1 MIGSVGAV
9 AGSGRSVLA
18 VRRERRAPW
27 HRQRLL
33 LGCALAAIASFA
45 LVHVPG
51 AAAQSLTPLR
61 AGALQG
67 HAATSLPAS
76 LAPAVSAA
84 VGEDEL
90 FTQQGGPLEAYS
102 KHVCCMG
109 SETEHEFGFSVALS
123 ANGNTALIGTR
134 GQNAEVG
141 NAAWIFTRSGAT
153 WTKQTELVPDDASG
167 SATFGY
173 SVALSA
179 NGKTALIG
187 GIADDAN
194 AGAAWVFTGSGATW
208 SQQGPKLT
216 PTDESGAGEFG
227 YSVALSHDGNT
238 ALVGAPHDDGG
249 EARGVGAAWVFTRSS
264 TTWSQQGAKL
274 TGGEESGEGDFGAA
288 VALAG
293 SGNKALIGGPED
305 NSRTGAAWAFK
316 RSGAAWAQRGPKITE
331 AEERGEGEFGASVA
345 VSANGTT
352 ALIGAPRNL
361 DPGGENHREPAGA
374 VWAFTRSGSTWAQQG
389 SQLVPNDE
397 TEVKPEEGSARFGY
411 SVALSAHGDTA
422 LIGGPDDNGET
433 SGNGG
438 VGAAWV
444 FTREG
449 SVWSQS
455 APKLLAAEQTD
466 EGEFGFSVALSAK
479 ATTALIGRPGSRL
492 THRGL
497 AFVFV
502 SSGSG

>member
-1 MIGSVGAV
+1 MMIGSVRAV
-9 AGSGRSVLA
+9 AQSSRSVLA
-18 VRRERRAPW
+18 VRRERRSPW
-27 HRQRLL
+27 RLQRLL
-33 LGCALAAIASFA
+33 LGSASAAFVAFA
-45 LVHVPG
+45 LVQPLSAG
-51 AAAQSLTPLR
+51 AA
-61 AGALQG
+61 
-67 HAATSLPAS
+67 SLPAG
-76 LAPAVSAA
+76 LASAA
-84 VGEDEL
+84 SATADPFV
-90 FTQQGGPLEAYS
+90 QQGGPLEAYF

-134 GQNAEVG
+134 GQEAEVG
-141 NAAWIFTRSGAT
+141 NAAWIFTRSGTT
-153 WTKQTELVPDDASG
+153 WTRQTELVPDDASG

-179 NGKTALIG
+179 NGKTALVG
-187 GIADDAN
+187 GIADNAD

-216 PTDESGAGEFG
+216 PTDESGAGELG
-227 YSVALSHDGNT
+227 YSVALSRNGDT
-238 ALVGAPHDDGG
+238 ALLGAPHDDGG
-249 EARGVGAAWVFTRSS
+249 EARGLGAAWVFARSS
-264 TTWSQQGAKL
+264 TAWSQQGTKL

-293 SGNKALIGGPED
+293 SGSRALIGGPED

-316 RSGAAWAQRGPKITE
+316 RSSAAWAQHGPKITE
-331 AEERGEGEFGASVA
+331 AEERGEGEFGGSVA

-361 DPGGENHREPAGA
+361 DAGGKNHREPAGA

-389 SQLVPNDE
+389 TQLIPDDE

-433 SGNGG
+433 FGDGG

-449 SVWSQS
+449 SAWSQS

>member
-1 MIGSVGAV
+1 MMIGSVRVV
-9 AGSGRSVLA
+9 AESSRSVLA
-18 VRRERRAPW
+18 VRRERRASW
-27 HRQRLL
+27 RVQRLL
-33 LGCALAAIASFA
+33 LGCATAAIAAFA
-45 LVHVPG
+45 FVQAP
-51 AAAQSLTPLR
+51 ASAAQSLPTPR
-61 AGALQG
+61 ADGALQSD
-67 HAATSLPAS
+67 ASTSLPAS
-76 LAPAVSAA
+76 LASAA
-84 VGEDEL
+84 SATADP
-90 FTQQGGPLEAYS
+90 FTQQGGPLEAYF

-123 ANGNTALIGTR
+123 ANGNTAL
-134 GQNAEVG
+134 V
-141 NAAWIFTRSGAT
+141 
-153 WTKQTELVPDDASG
+153 
-167 SATFGY
+167 
-173 SVALSA
+173 
-179 NGKTALIG
+179 G
-187 GIADDAN
+187 GIADNAN
-194 AGAAWVFTGSGATW
+194 AGAAWVFTRSGATW

-216 PTDESGAGEFG
+216 PTDESGAGELG
-227 YSVALSHDGNT
+227 YSVALSRNGDT
-238 ALVGAPHDDGG
+238 ALLGAPHDGG
-249 EARGVGAAWVFTRSS
+249 REVRGDGAAWIFTRSG
-264 TTWSQQGAKL
+264 TAWSRQGTKL

-293 SGNKALIGGPED
+293 SGKTALIGGPED
-305 NSRTGAAWAFK
+305 NSRIGAAWAFK
-316 RSGAAWAQRGPKITE
+316 RSGATWAQQGPKITE
-331 AEERGEGEFGASVA
+331 AEERGEGEFGGSVA

-361 DPGGENHREPAGA
+361 DAGGNNHREPAGA
-374 VWAFTRSGSTWAQQG
+374 VWAFTHSGATWSQQG
-389 SQLVPNDE
+389 TQLVPNDE

-411 SVALSAHGDTA
+411 SVALSADGDTA

-433 SGNGG
+433 FANGG

-449 SVWSQS
+449 SAWSQS
-455 APKLLAAEQTD
+455 GPKLLAAEQTD